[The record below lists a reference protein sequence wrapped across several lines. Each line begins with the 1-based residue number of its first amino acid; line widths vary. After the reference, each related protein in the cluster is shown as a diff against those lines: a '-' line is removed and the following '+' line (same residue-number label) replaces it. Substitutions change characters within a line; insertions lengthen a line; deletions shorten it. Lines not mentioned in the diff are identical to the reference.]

1 MIFVLRGPGTEEF
14 VPEFFL
20 LPLSRDRNDFH
31 KKVWSLKKG
40 FVALFVRKLPW
51 SGFWHWE
58 PKVLKKSTKTWTAL
72 EKWEFYAMAQNYKLH
87 DLNLPYIWQQKSQM
101 INAHLDALAPAHLQ
115 LSIFR
120 WLLQDMEGRYR
131 NTSLVK
137 WDSAAPRVILEGASI
152 GAVVT
157 SCWNRKTKSY
167 SINSTSISVC
177 LDNHSIAYFKG

>member
-1 MIFVLRGPGTEEF
+1 MYPRENFWCDTAKVGQILLWLCFSEIYSFRNQIRIPYSSLCRGKNMP
-14 VPEFFL
+14 
-20 LPLSRDRNDFH
+20 
-31 KKVWSLKKG
+31 KK
-40 FVALFVRKLPW
+40 
-51 SGFWHWE
+51 
-58 PKVLKKSTKTWTAL
+58 
-72 EKWEFYAMAQNYKLH
+72 YKLH
-87 DLNLPYIWQQKSQM
+87 DPNLPYIWQQKSQM
-101 INAHLDALAPAHLQ
+101 INAHLEALAPAHLQ
-115 LSIFR
+115 LSILR

-177 LDNHSIAYFKG
+177 LDNHSIAYFEG

>member
-1 MIFVLRGPGTEEF
+1 MYPRGNFWCDLCNGGQILLRFFSKSHLFSIQIRVPYLSIFHYAEA
-14 VPEFFL
+14 
-20 LPLSRDRNDFH
+20 
-31 KKVWSLKKG
+31 KIC
-40 FVALFVRKLPW
+40 
-51 SGFWHWE
+51 
-58 PKVLKKSTKTWTAL
+58 PKTIKFIT
-72 EKWEFYAMAQNYKLH
+72 QP
-87 DLNLPYIWQQKSQM
+87 NLPYIWQQKSQM

-115 LSIFR
+115 LSILR

-167 SINSTSISVC
+167 STNSTSISVC
-177 LDNHSIAYFKG
+177 LDNHSIAYFER